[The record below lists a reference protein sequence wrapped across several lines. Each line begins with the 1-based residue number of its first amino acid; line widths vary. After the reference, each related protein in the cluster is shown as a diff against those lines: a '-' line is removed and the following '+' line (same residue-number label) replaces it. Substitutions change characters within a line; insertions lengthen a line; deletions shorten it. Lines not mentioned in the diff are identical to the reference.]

1 MRARETVTCLLLA
14 MAVAA
19 PLAAQERR
27 PNPLTALDHAE
38 IQQLYSQYHWVA
50 DAGDGRAWAQ
60 LFTLDGEYSQEGGSN
75 RAMGREQLTELGIRA
90 FGQRSGKK
98 GLRFTTNIRFEP
110 TPEGA
115 QGGAYMLS
123 VTPGDPGKPASVTAA
138 VYEDV
143 LVKTSEGWRF
153 KSRKTY
159 LSDPGMAPSV
169 ILRAQSAK

>member
-1 MRARETVTCLLLA
+1 
-14 MAVAA
+14 
-19 PLAAQERR
+19 
-27 PNPLTALDHAE
+27 
-38 IQQLYSQYHWVA
+38 
-50 DAGDGRAWAQ
+50 
-60 LFTLDGEYSQEGGSN
+60 
-75 RAMGREQLTELGIRA
+75 
-90 FGQRSGKK
+90 
-98 GLRFTTNIRFEP
+98 
-110 TPEGA
+110 
-115 QGGAYMLS
+115 MLS